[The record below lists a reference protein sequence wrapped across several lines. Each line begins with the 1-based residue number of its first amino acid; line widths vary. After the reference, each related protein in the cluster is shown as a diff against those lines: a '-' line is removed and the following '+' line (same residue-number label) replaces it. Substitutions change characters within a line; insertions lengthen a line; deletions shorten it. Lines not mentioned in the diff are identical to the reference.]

1 MAEGTRSVA
10 GTPVDRSPTP
20 FVDPLPFPTRYRM
33 TEPARL
39 SVRIQ
44 NAEHRFHSE
53 LPPAPVWTYD
63 GLLPGPMIDVD
74 RGTTLEV
81 LWDNQL
87 EGVLPITVV
96 RAPSFTD
103 DGGVAVQSR
112 PGRSGGEPDPA
123 AAALRGYAV
132 VHLHGGLTPAPS
144 DGWAENL
151 TAPGQQALDL
161 YPNDQRAA
169 LLWFHDHVMKRR
181 LTVYAGLAGL
191 YVIRDER
198 ERELDLPEGRP

>member
-1 MAEGTRSVA
+1 MADVTRSVA
-10 GTPVDRSPTP
+10 GTAVDRSPTP
-20 FVDPLPFPTRYRM
+20 FVDPLPFPTRYRV

-87 EGVLPITVV
+87 EGVLPVTVV
-96 RAPSFTD
+96 RAPSFTMMAAYRCSAVRGAAEGNPTRPPPHCAATRSCICTVVSHRRRAT
-103 DGGVAVQSR
+103 GG
-112 PGRSGGEPDPA
+112 
-123 AAALRGYAV
+123 
-132 VHLHGGLTPAPS
+132 
-144 DGWAENL
+144 
-151 TAPGQQALDL
+151 
-161 YPNDQRAA
+161 
-169 LLWFHDHVMKRR
+169 RR
-181 LTVYAGLAGL
+181 T
-191 YVIRDER
+191 
-198 ERELDLPEGRP
+198 